1 MRQKTLRKVLAIALA
16 VTMMISGVNFKHIVR
31 ADETES
37 STTKIPIPTNF
48 KVINYGT
55 YTGIYVLKFDSVE
68 NATSYKVYID
78 NETTAVKSVK
88 SSGEYLTNKQ
98 LSKYSNGEHTFY
110 LTAVYADGTESDKS
124 EGVIVDKENSSGD
137 DDIAQIYIET
147 DKNVDALKINKDM
160 GKLTAS
166 ITAIDNQGKYK
177 DIVDATNKTTIK
189 VRGNSTALAD
199 KKAYNITFNKKK
211 DLFGLSSAFDGTGA
225 GAKKWS
231 LLANAFDKSLI
242 RNKLALDL
250 NTAFGIPF
258 TSQSRFVDLYLNG
271 RYMGNYLLVESVEA
285 GTDRVNIDSENP
297 ESDDILIEL
306 ENNGKDEEGVDYLI
320 TTRYEQRFNIGS
332 PERGDMFDSDTP
344 EDTAAIQKKKE
355 STLKILN
362 GFEDALETGD
372 FSKVEKYIDVESFVN
387 FYLVSEIFKN
397 QDISYS
403 STRFYITKKA
413 GDENYKLYAGPAWD
427 FDLSSGNVDPHY
439 YGDAATDYKYWKAT
453 DMKWFDKLTSIKEF
467 KLKVVNRFYE
477 KMDDITALYSGDNSE
492 INTLLKEHGNSYRRN
507 YTAVENG
514 GAGWSE
520 TVKDSADGYSYAN
533 IGWASF
539 DASVNYL
546 RDWLENR
553 VEWLKV
559 KWSKEYYLGE
569 KDYEYSSTQV
579 NENYKYDTDIKI
591 DSVAYKNIITGN
603 ENVVASSGQNSA
615 KNIVDG
621 NMGTRW
627 GSEYKDPQNIVVD
640 LGQVYSGLKKV
651 AINWE
656 AANARDYIIELSTDG
671 NNYTTAADIRDAA
684 SENNR
689 LDEIVFNNE
698 KTARY
703 IRITGTA
710 RNLTYGYS
718 IYEVAV
724 YNIKAPILTDSLKI
738 EGNQMSTCF
747 GGVDGAIGIRSI
759 YSVENAIENIKVSE
773 AGVIYGVVTEKNPI
787 SVNDMIINSDNK
799 YVYNCAATVKG
810 KLDKVYGDSQT
821 ASYYARTM
829 NISDFSAQGYSM
841 TYYVRPYAILEDGTI
856 AYGDIKSFSM
866 YNIADDLYQ
875 GSKMNTVIAHNYL
888 FNKILKIVNNNYK
901 EVEYGWGNGI
911 VKPSQA
917 N

>member
-1 MRQKTLRKVLAIALA
+1 MNQKKLRKVFAIVLAM
-16 VTMMISGVNFKHIVR
+16 VMMISGVNFNYIAR
-31 ADETES
+31 ADETEE
-37 STTKIPIPTNF
+37 STSTKAPTNF
-48 KVINYGT
+48 KVINYGK

-68 NATSYKVYID
+68 NATSYNVYID
-78 NETTAVKSVK
+78 NEATVVKSVK

-306 ENNGKDEEGVDYLI
+306 ENNEKDEEGVDYLI

-362 GFEDALETGD
+362 GFEDALATGD

-397 QDISYS
+397 QDIAYS
-403 STRFYITKKA
+403 STRFYITKKT
-413 GDENYKLYAGPAWD
+413 GDENYKIYAGPAWD
-427 FDLSSGNVDPHY
+427 FDLSSGNVAPHC

-492 INTLLKEHGNSYRRN
+492 INTLLKEYGNSYRRN

-539 DASVNYL
+539 DAAVNYL

-579 NENYKYDTDIKI
+579 NGNYKYDTDTKI

-689 LDEIVFNNE
+689 LDEIVFNNG

-773 AGVIYGVVTEKNPI
+773 VGVIYGVVTEKNPI

-799 YVYNCAATVKG
+799 YVYNCAATAKG